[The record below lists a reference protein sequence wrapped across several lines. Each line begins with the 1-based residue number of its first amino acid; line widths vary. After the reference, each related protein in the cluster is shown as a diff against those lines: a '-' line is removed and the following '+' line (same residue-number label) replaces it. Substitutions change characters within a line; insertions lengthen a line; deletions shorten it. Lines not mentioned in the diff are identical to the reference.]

1 VQDEKKKKTGHDDSA
16 DLRKRAEEAL
26 RESETGFRIALKS
39 RTDVIWEW
47 DIDTGRVERTS
58 I

>member
-1 VQDEKKKKTGHDDSA
+1 MKKKKKTGHDDSA

-26 RESETGFRIALKS
+26 RESETRFRIASKS
-39 RTDVIWEW
+39 TTGVIWQW